1 MMASCSRLLPERLA
15 VNTVTMRAMGLI
27 RMRASCRIRETFLL
41 LSKERNGEHDIKQNE
56 MIAWVFR

>member
-1 MMASCSRLLPERLA
+1 
-15 VNTVTMRAMGLI
+15 MGLI